1 VTVSG
6 RGSPSDRDYSRVA
19 LVSLTLAVVGVGL
32 AIWGFVA
39 GIDETL
45 NGAGAIGTSIVIF
58 YVGSSVLLVALVLA
72 IIGLVRSESK
82 TVPTVALAVCL
93 IPLAAIIVIAL
104 AYRR

>member
-1 VTVSG
+1 MTKIET
-6 RGSPSDRDYSRVA
+6 PSERAFSRVA

-45 NGAGAIGTSIVIF
+45 NGAGAISTSIVIF
-58 YVGSSVLLVALVLA
+58 YVGSSVLFVALVLA

-93 IPLAAIIVIAL
+93 IPIAAMIVIAL

>member
-1 VTVSG
+1 MSRLDT
-6 RGSPSDRDYSRVA
+6 PSQRAFSRVA

-58 YVGSSVLLVALVLA
+58 YVGSAVLLVALVLA